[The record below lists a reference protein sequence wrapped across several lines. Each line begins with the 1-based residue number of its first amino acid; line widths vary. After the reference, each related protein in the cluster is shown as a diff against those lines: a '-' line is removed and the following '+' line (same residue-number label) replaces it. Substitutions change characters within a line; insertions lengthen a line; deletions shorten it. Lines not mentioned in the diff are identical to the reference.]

1 MAGGAGDKTEKATP
15 KRLGEA
21 RKKGQV
27 AKSQDLNSAI
37 VLLASLAV
45 LTAYG
50 PHLVGQLKGSMSA
63 SLQLIATPQIVT
75 SKGLGGVLT
84 STAETSAKAV
94 APIALTCL
102 VAGVLANLAQ
112 VKWRPS
118 THAIKPQMS
127 KLNPLNGLKQLLSVR
142 SVFETGKSIVKLVVV
157 ALVAALSL
165 MPKLSEIGAMVGT
178 PPSQLLGTVAQ
189 MVLGIAW
196 RAGGA
201 YLLVAFVDYAWQKWR
216 FQKDMKMT
224 KEEVK
229 EEFKQAS
236 QPQEVRGAIRR
247 RQMQAARARM
257 MSDVPEAD
265 VVVTNP
271 THFAVALKYD
281 GNKVAP
287 EVVAKGQDLIAFQ
300 IRRVAEQHGV
310 PVVPDP
316 PLARSLHSAVEV
328 GQMIPE
334 DFFQAVAQLLAFV
347 YRVAGRKGAT
357 V

>member
-1 MAGGAGDKTEKATP
+1 
-15 KRLGEA
+15 
-21 RKKGQV
+21 
-27 AKSQDLNSAI
+27 
-37 VLLASLAV
+37 
-45 LTAYG
+45 
-50 PHLVGQLKGSMSA
+50 
-63 SLQLIATPQIVT
+63 
-75 SKGLGGVLT
+75 
-84 STAETSAKAV
+84 
-94 APIALTCL
+94 
-102 VAGVLANLAQ
+102 
-112 VKWRPS
+112 
-118 THAIKPQMS
+118 
-127 KLNPLNGLKQLLSVR
+127 
-142 SVFETGKSIVKLVVV
+142 VFETGKSIVKLVVV

-347 YRVAGRKGAT
+347 YRVAGRKAAT